1 MGKGGGGSGT
11 ERGMVRKKQAE
22 AEGAP
27 IKSHECP
34 AGHTFEKKKGG
45 EADVR
50 QQAKR
55 ANAGEEDRGHNVQSD
70 LRVFKEGH
78 GNGG

>member
-1 MGKGGGGSGT
+1 MQLVFYAICVSYHNLPFCLKY
-11 ERGMVRKKQAE
+11 RNILKR
-22 AEGAP
+22 
-27 IKSHECP
+27 
-34 AGHTFEKKKGG
+34 KKGG

-55 ANAGEEDRGHNVQSD
+55 ANAGEENRGHNVQSD